1 MKIVTGIQMQ
11 ALDRRT
17 ILEARVPSLIL
28 MERAGIGLADFI
40 QSRFGPLRGKRVT
53 VVCGKGNNGGD
64 GFVAARR
71 LRQYRADVTVL
82 CLSAATQLSRDAAAM
97 FGRWWRIVGTS
108 ESIFFRTVSEIE

>member
-1 MKIVTGIQMQ
+1 MKIVTGNQMQ

-17 ILEARVPSLIL
+17 IMEARVPSLIL

-64 GFVAARR
+64 GLVVARL
-71 LRQYRADVTVL
+71 LRQYRANVAVFACRRRHRVESRCRGRCFD
-82 CLSAATQLSRDAAAM
+82 AGGIAGASRD
-97 FGRWWRIVGTS
+97 
-108 ESIFFRTVSEIE
+108 

>member
-53 VVCGKGNNGGD
+53 VVCGTGNNGGA
-64 GFVAARR
+64 GFLSARR
-71 LRQYRADVTVL
+71 VRQYCAVVTVVY
-82 CLSAATQLSRDAAAM
+82 LSAASYVSRGAAATLL
-97 FGRWWRIVGTS
+97 RWRRIAAPS
-108 ESIFFRTVSEIE
+108 

>member
-40 QSRFGPLRGKRVT
+40 QNRFGPLRGKRVT
-53 VVCGKGNNGGD
+53 VVCGKGNNALVSGEG
-64 GFVAARR
+64 
-71 LRQYRADVTVL
+71 VTNHCPGAVML
-82 CLSAATQLSRDAAAM
+82 YGAVEHKTLTSLSDCS
-97 FGRWWRIVGTS
+97 
-108 ESIFFRTVSEIE
+108 

>member
-40 QSRFGPLRGKRVT
+40 QSRFGPLRGKRVI

-71 LRQYRADVTVL
+71 VRLYRADDTVS
-82 CLSAATQLSRDAAAM
+82 CLSAAKQVRGCTGDVVQHAKRH
-97 FGRWWRIVGTS
+97 RGTS
-108 ESIFFRTVSEIE
+108 ATETFRSPEQVG